1 MAANAIAK
9 PRIVAALAT
18 AIRTIRAD
26 PELVVVGRKNSLSLA
41 HDSRTSAGYRNVAL
55 SILVIDPFTT
65 SLGLETHVCELQLG
79 LKDIEA
85 LRDDTGHAHYI
96 AWRDINAE

>member
-1 MAANAIAK
+1 MGGVLGGGTASGA
-9 PRIVAALAT
+9 RLRVGTHYDDVAALAA

-65 SLGLETHVCELQLG
+65 V
-79 LKDIEA
+79 
-85 LRDDTGHAHYI
+85 
-96 AWRDINAE
+96 